1 MSADLLHIAVLALL
15 VVSGF
20 YAIWSRDMLSSVI
33 ALGGLS
39 LVLSVEFYILQAPD
53 VAIAEAAIG
62 AGLSTAIYVIALKG
76 CGRLGRR
83 KKEDDPR

>member
-1 MSADLLHIAVLALL
+1 MSADLLHLAVLTLL

-53 VAIAEAAIG
+53 VAIAEASIG

-76 CGRLGRR
+76 CGRLGRL

>member
-1 MSADLLHIAVLALL
+1 MSADLLHIAVLTLL

-53 VAIAEAAIG
+53 VAIAEASIG